1 MPEQDL
7 LIRVAQGVKAEDAV
21 RAIDTIEFARTL
33 EHSSLVRPGS
43 LAKVV
48 LISSVIQSPSSGA
61 QSAWV
66 CASQCATGRQDP
78 CNERSSLSHSLYLSL
93 LSATPTLSCNT

>member
-48 LISSVIQSPSSGA
+48 LMSGCKWVSPP
-61 QSAWV
+61 V
-66 CASQCATGRQDP
+66 FRFTT
-78 CNERSSLSHSLYLSL
+78 H
-93 LSATPTLSCNT
+93 